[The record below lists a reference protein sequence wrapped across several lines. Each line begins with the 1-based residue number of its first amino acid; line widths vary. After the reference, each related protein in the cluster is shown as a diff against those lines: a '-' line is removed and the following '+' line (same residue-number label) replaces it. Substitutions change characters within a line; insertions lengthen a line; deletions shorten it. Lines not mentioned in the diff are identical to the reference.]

1 MFRSGKLYIS
11 QSDGPSKVLPTG
23 SMGLFTPPALRG
35 VVLLHSKRIMSQ
47 LLKASALCLLVN
59 CCHIHSGRSSFRQM
73 EQRAGA
79 GIDFGRVNEA
89 DCVVLTFV
97 DGRDSVAHQ
106 TDLSEQKCRRDT
118 CITLFIG
125 LNQQE
130 TIAQSVGC

>member
-1 MFRSGKLYIS
+1 
-11 QSDGPSKVLPTG
+11 
-23 SMGLFTPPALRG
+23 
-35 VVLLHSKRIMSQ
+35 
-47 LLKASALCLLVN
+47 
-59 CCHIHSGRSSFRQM
+59 M

-89 DCVVLTFV
+89 DCVVLIFV